1 MHQNGQLDMVKFTFN
16 SYKRFKT
23 KSSFCIQLYV
33 NENLYEEVF
42 TDTCASIS
50 TAQPQLSGKSRG
62 ELRCFWKLHKCIVFF
77 LLVSILN
84 HNLQL
89 KLSFPHLYKMAM
101 IQTKTDWKS
110 RTPQLTHFKSDSE
123 TWSFCS
129 TKRKSL
135 LKSKDHN
142 VQFIHGG
149 DAICVIN
156 KHKSS
161 SVTPSY
167 CSREPIDHNHGVSKK
182 ELGISGK
189 L

>member
-1 MHQNGQLDMVKFTFN
+1 MPKAQFAF
-16 SYKRFKT
+16 SYKWTFIWRGVYWHMCLHFDGATPTEWKEQGRAPIFLKT
-23 KSSFCIQLYV
+23 SQVYSF
-33 NENLYEEVF
+33 
-42 TDTCASIS
+42 
-50 TAQPQLSGKSRG
+50 
-62 ELRCFWKLHKCIVFF
+62 FF
-77 LLVSILN
+77 FVSILY

-110 RTPQLTHFKSDSE
+110 RTPHLTHCKSDSE
-123 TWSFCS
+123 IWSFCS

-135 LKSKDHN
+135 LKSEDHN
-142 VQFIHGG
+142 VQFIHDE

>member
-1 MHQNGQLDMVKFTFN
+1 MCLHFDGATPTEWKEQGRSPIFL
-16 SYKRFKT
+16 KT
-23 KSSFCIQLYV
+23 SQVHS
-33 NENLYEEVF
+33 
-42 TDTCASIS
+42 
-50 TAQPQLSGKSRG
+50 
-62 ELRCFWKLHKCIVFF
+62 FF
-77 LLVSILN
+77 LFVSILN

-135 LKSKDHN
+135 LKSEDHN

-182 ELGISGK
+182 ELWRSGK